1 MIGAYSAVMR
11 SPERPDDLQGE
22 SAEMTYTPGTGAAP
36 TPQPGSPSGIVAVKQ
51 RNEARLL
58 AVDGVEGVA
67 VGRDQIGRDAVL
79 VFVRDGSVVSR
90 LPREIEG
97 FPVVVEVTGVIDAL

>member
-1 MIGAYSAVMR
+1 VIGAYSADMGSLE
-11 SPERPDDLQGE
+11 SPNDLHGE
-22 SAEMTYTPGTGAAP
+22 SAEMSYTPSAGAAP
-36 TPQPGSPSGIVAVKQ
+36 TGQPRAPSGIVAVKQ

-67 VGRDQIGRDAVL
+67 VGRDPIGRDAVL
-79 VFVRDGSVVSR
+79 VFVRDRSVVSR

-97 FPVVVEVTGVIDAL
+97 FPVVVEATGVIDAL